1 MKNMCTMLCCNTPTL
16 SGSSTPRNT
25 KFSIYYSIMSS
36 TLKFTLF
43 TIFELTILLLHLKK
57 LQGELFLALLCQ
69 RAEGSC
75 VAMAQ

>member
-1 MKNMCTMLCCNTPTL
+1 MLCCNTPTL
-16 SGSSTPRNT
+16 SDSSAPRSTN
-25 KFSIYYSIMSS
+25 FSTYYSIMSP

-57 LQGELFLALLCQ
+57 KLQGELFLALLCQ
-69 RAEGSC
+69 RAVGSC